1 MKVKKFRLS
10 EWQVLAIGYLI
21 VILIGS
27 VLLIFPFATR
37 EGESTNY
44 LNALFTSVSA
54 TCVTGLVPYDTG
66 THWTLYGQI
75 VILLLIQTGGLGF
88 MTFVSTVLMVLGR
101 GMGMGGR
108 SALMASAGARKQSG
122 IYSLVKRITIGTL
135 IFEIVGA
142 ALLAIR
148 FVSDF
153 GWAQGVWFAIFHS
166 ITAFCNAG
174 FDLMGMVGGASLA
187 NYAFDPL
194 VNLTICCLIILGG
207 LGFCVWGDVLDCRF
221 RFNKFQLN
229 TKTVL
234 TVSGIILV
242 LSTVLFMAFEW
253 NNPYLAGRNFG
264 EKLLVSIFNATT
276 PRTAGFYAMNPSNLS
291 DSGYLLTIVLMFIGG
306 GTGST
311 AGGIKVGTFAVIMM
325 GMFGVFRGNRDIN
338 IGKKRIEYSLLSQ
351 ALAIFAACLML
362 AILATL
368 SVCAI
373 EANSGITFKESLF
386 ECVSALGTV
395 GLSLT
400 PEGQTTS
407 TTAMLSA
414 GSKVIIMLLMYAGRA
429 GILTLAFAVAK
440 KRKASEIRK
449 PVDTLLIG

>member
-1 MKVKKFRLS
+1 MKGKKLRVS
-10 EWQVLAIGYLI
+10 EWQVLALGYLI

-27 VLLIFPFATR
+27 ILLIVPYATAD
-37 EGESTNY
+37 GQKTDY

-66 THWTLYGQI
+66 THWSLYGQI

-88 MTFVSTVLMVLGR
+88 MTFVSSVLMMLGK
-101 GMGMGGR
+101 GMRMGGR
-108 SALMASAGARKQSG
+108 IALMASSGARKQSG
-122 IYSLVKRITIGTL
+122 ITSLVKRITLGTL
-135 IFEIVGA
+135 IFEVAGALLLSIRFIPMFGA
-142 ALLAIR
+142 AR
-148 FVSDF
+148 
-153 GWAQGVWFAIFHS
+153 GVWFSIFHS
-166 ITAFCNAG
+166 VTAFCNAG
-174 FDLMGMVGGASLA
+174 FDLMGSVGVASLTA
-187 NYAFDPL
+187 FAFDPL
-194 VNLTICCLIILGG
+194 VNITICCLIILGG

-221 RFNKFQLN
+221 HFGKFQLN

-234 TVSGIILV
+234 TVSGVILAV
-242 LSTVLFMAFEW
+242 STALFMVFEW

-264 EKLLVSIFNATT
+264 EKLLVALFNATS
-276 PRTAGFYAMNPSNLS
+276 PRTAGFYAMEPAYLS

-362 AILATL
+362 VILATL

-373 EANSGITFKESLF
+373 EGGDDISFKEILF

-395 GLSLT
+395 GLTL
-400 PEGQTTS
+400 GG
-407 TTAMLSA
+407 TTAKLA
-414 GSKVIIMLLMYAGRA
+414 AASKVIIMLLMYAGRA

-449 PVDTLLIG
+449 PIDTLLIG